1 MSEEMHLSIDRVR
14 TKSLILFTLLG
25 LLVSCANTTTSKTT
39 YKDSSCIT
47 NRGAIDIGSGTS
59 KLVVAAVNKCQKTID
74 HIIFEAQRA
83 IPFKESLQRSKNN
96 RFNKNIKSKALRN
109 LSELILLAKSQG
121 AKEIRAVATSAFR
134 TAANADEMKNYL
146 EHNLKFKI
154 KIITQQDEA
163 LFAYNSAI
171 SSAKSKKLYTDKP
184 VAVWDIGGG
193 SMQIVTPGKDGKKTI
208 YLGKLASVSFKNKV
222 ISKYYSKK
230 FKKRNKSPN
239 PLGKKTAVN
248 SMNLAREHSNKT
260 AKPMLGNLKDYQI
273 FGVGG
278 VHYYSIRG
286 QLKDQVYDQRALL
299 KTLLKR
305 ARLSDKQIASKYA
318 ATDVTN
324 LALVL
329 GFMQSLSIEKVT
341 PLKINMAHGVLTTES
356 LW

>member
-1 MSEEMHLSIDRVR
+1 MSEEMHLSIDRVK
-14 TKSLILFTLLG
+14 TKSILIFTLLA
-25 LLVSCANTTTSKTT
+25 LFTSCAHLSSSNIGQQ
-39 YKDSSCIT
+39 DNSCIA

-83 IPFKESLQRSKNN
+83 ISFKESLQRSKDN
-96 RFNKNIKSKALRN
+96 RFGKNIKSKALRG
-109 LSELILLAKSQG
+109 LSELALMAKSQG
-121 AKEIRAVATSAFR
+121 AEEIRAVATSAFR

-154 KIITQQDEA
+154 KIITQEDEA

-171 SSAKSKKLYTDKP
+171 SSAKSKNLYTNKP

-193 SMQIVTPGKDGKKTI
+193 SMQIVKPSKDGKKTI
-208 YLGKLASVSFKNKV
+208 YLGKLASVSFKNKI
-222 ISKYYSKK
+222 ISKYYK
-230 FKKRNKSPN
+230 KKRKSPN

-248 SMNLAREHSNKT
+248 SMNLARDHSNKT
-260 AKPMLGNLKDYQI
+260 ARPQLGNLSDYQI

-278 VHYYSIRG
+278 VHYYSVRG
-286 QLKDQVYDQRALL
+286 QLKGQPYNQNSLL
-299 KTLLKR
+299 NTLLKR
-305 ARLSDKQIASKYA
+305 AKLNDKQIASKYA
-318 ATDVTN
+318 STDVSN